1 MVDVANIHLPVL
13 LDDCVNLMAPALEH
27 ENAIAVDCTLGL
39 AGHSI
44 AFLKAAPQARLIG
57 IDRDSEALGLATER
71 MEREGLADRFI
82 PVHAA
87 FDQLDQVLAD
97 RDIERVDAVF
107 MDLGLSSLQIDET
120 DRGFSY
126 SHDAPLDMRMD
137 VSQGITAADLLN
149 SASEQEL
156 CRIIRDYG
164 EEKWAARIA
173 QMICEH
179 RAKKPMETTFDLVHA
194 VDAAIPKA
202 VRRKDDGHPARR
214 TFQAIR
220 IAVNDELDPL
230 DKAICDFVD
239 CLKPGGRMLVITFHS
254 LEDRLVKRCFQRLQN
269 PCTCPPK
276 APICTCGKKP
286 VVKILAHGAVAPTE
300 EEVARNPR
308 ARSAKL
314 RVAQKLEVL

>member
-1 MVDVANIHLPVL
+1 MAFIHEPVL
-13 LDDCVNLMAPALEH
+13 LH
-27 ENAIAVDCTLGL
+27 EVLQWMDVQPEGVYCDGTLGGG
-39 AGHSI
+39 GHSG
-44 AFLKAAPQARLIG
+44 AMLQASGGTATLYG
-57 IDRDSEALGLATER
+57 IDRDPQAIAAASERLSGFVGFHALRGNFHDGKALLSEAGAPPLDGVLLDLGVSS
-71 MEREGLADRFI
+71 
-82 PVHAA
+82 P
-87 FDQLDQVLAD
+87 QLDQG
-97 RDIERVDAVF
+97 E
-107 MDLGLSSLQIDET
+107 
-120 DRGFSY
+120 RGFSY
-126 SHDAPLDMRMD
+126 HEDAPLDMRMD
-137 VSQGITAADLLN
+137 PSQGMTAAELVN
-149 SASEQEL
+149 TSSEEEL
-156 CRIIRDYG
+156 CRIIREYG

-173 QMICEH
+173 HIICEH
-179 RAKKPMETTFDLVHA
+179 RAQKPLATTFDLVHA

-230 DKAICDFVD
+230 DKALCDFVD
-239 CLKPGGRMLVITFHS
+239 CLKPGGRILVITFHS

-286 VVKILAHGAVAPTE
+286 QVQVLAKGAVPPSE